1 MLMEKRSKAKQS
13 MKRSEMSTAQTITA
27 SQRPV
32 NKPQKPFFRPAID
45 DSKPSLQDPILR
57 SDPMETEEAVLR
69 LPHFPVIRLNHP
81 SQTGRGSWRNWIGPN
96 IRVKRSRIEPNY

>member
-81 SQTGRGSWRNWIGPN
+81 SQLGLCCTRCKSKGHLHVGICQ
-96 IRVKRSRIEPNY
+96 RSI